1 VTSLFIAM
9 VLASYIR
16 LALVGAALLFSQ
28 AQATFDFT
36 SCVGSCVAS
45 SGCESNSARCMCREA
60 RELLL
65 DSVISCLFF
74 NCKDDLRNFD
84 DAFLEPIEEGCEDS
98 DRDIPRS
105 KLRAAESLASSYIG
119 KLPSPTTVKSTP
131 VEVTPT
137 PKPTKK
143 ADPTT
148 AEVPPSS
155 TKAEDSSPSS
165 SATVDRQPAE
175 SKSTAAVTPAA
186 APNSATQSPATPS
199 ESTASDD
206 SGSGRSGGGGDP
218 FSTTGG
224 SVGSAI
230 QPFLALLGL
239 PVVVALLALE

>member
-1 VTSLFIAM
+1 M

-16 LALVGAALLFSQ
+16 LALIGAALLFSH
-28 AQATFDFT
+28 AQATFDFS
-36 SCVGSCVAS
+36 SCADNCVTS
-45 SGCESNSARCMCREA
+45 SGCESDSARCMCKKA
-60 RELLL
+60 REVLL

-84 DAFLEPIEEGCEDS
+84 DAFLAPIEEGCVDS
-98 DRDIPRS
+98 GRDIPRS
-105 KLRAAESLASSYIG
+105 KLRAAESLASSYID
-119 KLPSPTTVKSTP
+119 KLPSPTTAKSTP

-155 TKAEDSSPSS
+155 TTAEDSSPSS
-165 SATVDRQPAE
+165 SSTVNRQPVE
-175 SKSTAAVTPAA
+175 SKSTAAAVTPAA
-186 APNSATQSPATPS
+186 VPTPATQSSATPS
-199 ESTASDD
+199 ESPASDD
-206 SGSGRSGGGGDP
+206 SGSGRSGGGGGGGDP

-239 PVVVALLALE
+239 PVVAALLALE

>member
-1 VTSLFIAM
+1 M

-28 AQATFDFT
+28 AQARFDFT
-36 SCVGSCVAS
+36 PCVHNCVTS
-45 SGCESNSARCMCREA
+45 SGCESDSARCMCREA

-74 NCKDDLRNFD
+74 NCKDDLRDFEV
-84 DAFLEPIEEGCEDS
+84 AFLDPIEEGCDDS

-119 KLPSPTTVKSTP
+119 KIPSPTTAKST
-131 VEVTPT
+131 VTPP

-143 ADPTT
+143 PDPTT
-148 AEVPPSS
+148 AEEPSPSTTATTEDSAPSS
-155 TKAEDSSPSS
+155 TSTVNRQPEESS
-165 SATVDRQPAE
+165 ST
-175 SKSTAAVTPAA
+175 TAAVTPAVV
-186 APNSATQSPATPS
+186 PDPATQSSAAPS
-199 ESTASDD
+199 ESPTPDD
-206 SGSGRSGGGGDP
+206 SGSGGGRPGGGDP
-218 FSTTGG
+218 FSTPGG

-230 QPFLALLGL
+230 QPFFALLGL